1 MLVSGLSRGGGH
13 TAYEF
18 HPDSFYAVHDREGH
32 TEIGAFVGVFDAG
45 NLEPSPVERW
55 EDLLLPQHV
64 LFTPCPGD
72 LEYFAFPAAAKIQ
85 AEDMAPGGS
94 ADMGAWDRS
103 IERYSDPDRQLRNIF
118 GRISLMFQ

>member
-45 NLEPSPVERW
+45 NLEPSPVERR

-94 ADMGAWDRS
+94 ADMGAS
-103 IERYSDPDRQLRNIF
+103 SLSERNLVY
-118 GRISLMFQ
+118 